1 MVSLLPKIKTKE
13 NGDRYDLELTYGR
26 FSLYVIKK
34 YESIQLIG
42 DILTGISF
50 VTGSIL
56 NITGAAS
63 IYGQILYLIGSL
75 ALTVRPTIKIIR
87 RSKLNRDKS

>member
-13 NGDRYDLELTYGR
+13 NGDRYDLELSNGR
-26 FSLYVIKK
+26 FSLYVITK

>member
-1 MVSLLPKIKTKE
+1 MSLLPKIKTKE
-13 NGDRYDLELTYGR
+13 NGDRYDLELSNGR

-87 RSKLNRDKS
+87 RSKLNRGKS

>member
-13 NGDRYDLELTYGR
+13 NGDRYDLELSNGR

-50 VTGSIL
+50 VMGSIL

>member
-1 MVSLLPKIKTKE
+1 MSLLPKIKTKE
-13 NGDRYDLELTYGR
+13 NGDRYDLELSNGR

>member
-1 MVSLLPKIKTKE
+1 MVSLLPKIKTKDR
-13 NGDRYDLELTYGR
+13 GDHYDLEINYGKFR
-26 FSLYVIKK
+26 LYILKK
-34 YESIQLIG
+34 YDSIQLIG

-56 NITGAAS
+56 NLTGAS
-63 IYGQILYLIGSL
+63 TIYGQILYLIGSL

-87 RSKLNRDKS
+87 RTRIKKDTS

>member
-13 NGDRYDLELTYGR
+13 NGDRYDLELSNGR